1 MGKVSVVNKVE
12 THLARGTL
20 LALIFCAA
28 CSTPKPIVV
37 SNEVFPKDLA
47 SVNRELTSAESERV
61 INVMA
66 STRQQKDIDGARPFE
81 KCPQGRWSEV
91 YQAAILGARA
101 IEMAVISKVD
111 EVDGLRIAVITLNND
126 SGELVVKGDAVKGVQ
141 SAKAKIGLFG
151 ERVKEAD
158 ALVDAF
164 YSQLWMLGSIPRP
177 TESAPITTAT
187 KQ

>member
-20 LALIFCAA
+20 LAFIFCAA

-61 INVMA
+61 INAMA

-101 IEMAVISKVD
+101 IEMAVISKID

-126 SGELVVKGDAVKGVQ
+126 QGELVVKGDATHGVQ
-141 SAKAKIGLFG
+141 SAKANVGLFG

-164 YSQLWMLGSIPRP
+164 YSQLRMLGSIPRP

-187 KQ
+187 K